1 MKKKAI
7 GPGHNRP
14 PRSLDE
20 MINDQDR
27 VRINKEVMA
36 LLKPIPDPNGEK
48 YLERVI
54 NDTDVI
60 GFKAKAN
67 TGGSRSYFYQYTP
80 KGRDEEKTKAA
91 RDKDPAAFHSFILYF
106 EYSLQG
112 SCVTLMNYQ

>member
-67 TGGSRSYFYQYTP
+67 TGGYGIP
-80 KGRDEEKTKAA
+80 
-91 RDKDPAAFHSFILYF
+91 
-106 EYSLQG
+106 
-112 SCVTLMNYQ
+112 